1 MTPQKL
7 NNSHLLAST
16 GDWFQDFLWIP
27 KLVDAQVPYIKWH
40 RTIYAFGS
48 LHPWIPNRRWK
59 IWSAVGWL
67 HKCKTLGYGRPS
79 VYLLIK
85 FTYKWTLTVQTH
97 VIQGSAI
104 FVLLLLSCIHW
115 ILKLHF
121 WLIDLSTSVPVK
133 IVY

>member
-97 VIQGSAI
+97 VFQGSVYIQIVKSEDYLTVIILTACWKLLQ
-104 FVLLLLSCIHW
+104 LLLRLV
-115 ILKLHF
+115 
-121 WLIDLSTSVPVK
+121 LI
-133 IVY
+133 I